1 MQLKDTKKLFI
12 TAELPDS
19 AVLGEDVCF
28 TALVYNLL
36 QDPVEA
42 WISLKKNASGFQNV
56 LVSQDVR
63 EPSVVTQ
70 AYKSVRAKTG
80 LGTVS
85 CTGWVEG
92 RRDGWMDGWMDGW
105 KIGRIDGLM
114 EEWNDDRKGGWID
127 GRKDN
132 RKGG

>member
-28 TALVYNLL
+28 TVLAYNLL

-42 WISLKKNASGFQNV
+42 WITLKKNASGFQNV
-56 LVSQDVR
+56 LVSQDVK

-85 CTGWVEG
+85 CTGG
-92 RRDGWMDGWMDGW
+92 RAGGRCEMTTGKYGRMDGGQ
-105 KIGRIDGLM
+105 
-114 EEWNDDRKGGWID
+114 EE
-127 GRKDN
+127 
-132 RKGG
+132 

>member
-12 TAELPDS
+12 TAELPHT

-28 TALVYNLL
+28 TALAYNLL
-36 QDPVEA
+36 QDPVMA
-42 WISLKKNASGFQNV
+42 WITLKKNASGFQNV

-70 AYKSVRAKTG
+70 AYKSVRAKMG

-85 CTGWVEG
+85 CTGG
-92 RRDGWMDGWMDGW
+92 RF
-105 KIGRIDGLM
+105 LFFFLFF
-114 EEWNDDRKGGWID
+114 GG
-127 GRKDN
+127 
-132 RKGG
+132 GGGGVVK